1 MVIEYLIGKCG
12 IEREYFFDKS
22 MYLEYFHNNGII
34 EGTLKKYIKVF
45 SDKDNTDY
53 HLSSE
58 TPFINGER
66 NGTGIKYNLF
76 DEPYIWSEYEN
87 DELKSLK
94 SFYKDR
100 NGNNDYFKFYFNDMM
115 PTKLEIDIFIFDLNF
130 INDTIK
136 FVFDK
141 KHFQII
147 FNNNTLQFYYNE
159 RSGVFDMAEFF

>member
-1 MVIEYLIGKCG
+1 MVREDLIGKCG
-12 IEREYFFDKS
+12 FEIEYFFDKS
-22 MYLEYFHNNGII
+22 MYFEYYHNNGII

-58 TPFINGER
+58 THFINGDK

-76 DEPYIWSEYEN
+76 DEPHIWLEYVN

-115 PTKLEIDIFIFDLNF
+115 PTKLEIDNFTYNFNIYQEHTFNYGNMIFK
-130 INDTIK
+130 TYY
-136 FVFDK
+136 
-141 KHFQII
+141 
-147 FNNNTLQFYYNE
+147 NNNTLKFYWNE
-159 RSGVFDMAEFF
+159 RSGIFDMAEFF